1 MIEEIVFEHR
11 SGKLAYH
18 VALDKMVE
26 LGMEQ
31 LEAHELLFPPLG
43 DDDFQLQIPTDPNDI
58 MQLQIID
65 IEGEEE

>member
-1 MIEEIVFEHR
+1 MIEEIIIEHK
-11 SGKLAYH
+11 SGRLAYH
-18 VALDKMVE
+18 VALDQMVE

-43 DDDFQLQIPTDPNDI
+43 DDDFQLQITADPNDI